1 MQPLIVCGDTIKD
14 ASGNVTSTLPACD
27 FSSLIVLVNHLIN
40 DLVILAALFATAGLA
55 YAGFKLMTSGGDEG
69 AWKAAKATAWSVL
82 KGFLWIL
89 VAWLLV
95 YTITNGLLAPGYSLL
110 GAPTN

>member
-1 MQPLIVCGDTIKD
+1 MGWEPLIVCGGADCGFGDLIKLTNALIHD
-14 ASGNVTSTLPACD
+14 LIILSTL
-27 FSSLIVLVNHLIN
+27 
-40 DLVILAALFATAGLA
+40 LAAIAFS
-55 YAGFKLMTSGGDEG
+55 YVGFKLLTAGGDEG
-69 AWKAAKATAWSVL
+69 AMKSAKASAWAVL

-110 GAPTN
+110 GAPK

>member
-1 MQPLIVCGDTIKD
+1 MLWEPLIVCDKECGFND
-14 ASGNVTSTLPACD
+14 
-27 FSSLIVLVNHLIN
+27 LILLVNALIN
-40 DLVILAALFATAGLA
+40 NLILLAVLFATAGFA
-55 YAGFKLMTSGGDEG
+55 YVGFKLMTAGGDEG
-69 AWKAAKATAWSVL
+69 AMTAAKASAWSIL

-110 GAPTN
+110 GAPN